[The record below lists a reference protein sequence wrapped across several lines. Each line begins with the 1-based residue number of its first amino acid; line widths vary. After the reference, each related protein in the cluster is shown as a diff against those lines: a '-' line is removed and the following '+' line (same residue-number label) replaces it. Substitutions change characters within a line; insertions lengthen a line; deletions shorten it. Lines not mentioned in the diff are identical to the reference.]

1 MRADRSHPRQL
12 VMPSPHPALTPF
24 IAAARSAVTVST
36 DPADTA
42 QRVAAALRVQPP
54 PADVV
59 SASTLPARP
68 RGQRLY
74 VDPDGRFS
82 IIGLRWRPGQSTRI
96 HDHISWGAVGV
107 IAGVERE
114 IMFDADLDP
123 LGHTDFHDGEVTWF
137 TPPGDIHQV
146 HNVAT
151 TTAVSIHVYGAD
163 LRQADSSVRRYYDRR
178 QLDDEAERPER

>member
-1 MRADRSHPRQL
+1 
-12 VMPSPHPALTPF
+12 MPPPHPALTPF
-24 IAAARSAVTVST
+24 ISAVRSAVTAST

-54 PADVV
+54 PAVV
-59 SASTLPARP
+59 VTASTPPARP

-82 IIGLRWRPGQSTRI
+82 IIGLRWKPGQSTRI
-96 HDHISWGAVGV
+96 HDHIGWGAVGV

-163 LRQADSSVRRYYDRR
+163 LRQADSSVRRYYVRR